1 MFPIAREGLVSSP
14 HKNYPY
20 TWFKGYLKVT
30 FKSWTLKRWQFSSS
44 STEFAR
50 FLFMN
55 NAKANAL
62 NILRGVL
69 LTLFRQFP
77 TAKVDGILAGINSES
92 LESILHWFGYFAVP
106 KDSTSNK
113 MNVIFAKIFM
123 ISDVNWLKELIQF
136 LLVSTFGRN
145 TSLQIPCWNYFS
157 FLSNI
162 FPFVPGSNCWI
173 CVVSFWK
180 LGSIYI

>member
-1 MFPIAREGLVSSP
+1 
-14 HKNYPY
+14 
-20 TWFKGYLKVT
+20 
-30 FKSWTLKRWQFSSS
+30 
-44 STEFAR
+44 
-50 FLFMN
+50 MN

-145 TSLQIPCWNYFS
+145 TSLQIPC
-157 FLSNI
+157 
-162 FPFVPGSNCWI
+162 
-173 CVVSFWK
+173 
-180 LGSIYI
+180 